1 MSIKFSRVWSM
12 PNKDTLSIKPIRE
25 LAERFIQ
32 EGDVVV
38 DPFARNCSIATIT
51 NDLDPDTQAEYHMDA
66 VDFCQMLVD
75 DNVAADVVIL
85 DPPYSP
91 RQMSECYKK
100 VGMKKGMEGTQ
111 NARLYKACKDRL
123 TQILKPGGIAIC
135 CGWNSNGFGIGRG
148 YEIIEI
154 LLVPTGAAHNDFIVT
169 VENKKVVAESTIK
182 ETSRKDIFGL

>member
-1 MSIKFSRVWSM
+1 MTIKFSRIWSM

-25 LAERFIQ
+25 LVERVIQ

-38 DPFARNCSIATIT
+38 DPFARNCRIATIT

-75 DNVAADVVIL
+75 DNVTADVVIL

-91 RQMSECYKK
+91 RQMSECYRK
-100 VGMKKGMEGTQ
+100 VGLKKGMEGTQ
-111 NARLYKACKDRL
+111 NARLYKECKDRL
-123 TQILKPGGIAIC
+123 TKILKPGGIAIC

-169 VENKKVVAESTIK
+169 VENKKVVVASTIK